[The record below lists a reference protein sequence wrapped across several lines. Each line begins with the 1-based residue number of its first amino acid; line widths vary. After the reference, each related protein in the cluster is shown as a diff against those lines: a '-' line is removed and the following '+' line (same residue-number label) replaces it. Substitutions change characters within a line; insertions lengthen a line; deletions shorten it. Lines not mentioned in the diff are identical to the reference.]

1 VLNPAIDSRRI
12 PLALIFV
19 LLFAVVFL
27 LHVRLL
33 HLPYFWDEGGYY
45 VPAARDLLYSG
56 SLIPHSTPSNA
67 HPPLVMAWIA
77 LWWKIAGFSPAITR
91 TAMLAIAAFAL
102 TGIFRLAE
110 RVANVEVAIASTIC
124 TMLYPVF
131 FAQSSLAHVDLAAAG
146 LTFWGLSEYVKRRL
160 GIAAIWL
167 SVAVL
172 AKETA
177 ILAPLALFGWEVGL
191 IFFGPWVERRFSAA
205 PQTSRPGQALAPA
218 ILKAATLLT
227 PIIPLSLWY
236 AYHYSC
242 TGFVFGNP
250 EFFRYNVQATVEP
263 LRIFLA
269 LLMRLWQVF
278 GYFSL
283 SLLTLATLLAMWLPP
298 RQDASE
304 ERPRIAWSVQFAFL
318 AVIATYVLA
327 MAVVGGAEL
336 ARYML
341 SAVPLVIIIG
351 VSTLRRRARLWRGV
365 VAVIALAFV
374 IGLFVNPPYGF
385 SIEDNLA
392 YRDYIVLHQHA
403 EQFLQTRYPRAQ
415 VLTAW
420 PASEELTQPFLGY
433 VLRPMRVVR
442 VEDFSAERLMSGV
455 NLRSDFEVALVFS
468 LKYEPPHPIFER
480 WQAWLH
486 LKARYFG
493 YHRDLPPAAA
503 AQVLGGHL
511 VYMDN
516 RNGQWIGVIEMDR
529 IEEAQVR

>member
-1 VLNPAIDSRRI
+1 VPNPAIDSRRI

-27 LHVRLL
+27 LHIRLL
-33 HLPYFWDEGGYY
+33 SLPYFWDEAGYY

-67 HPPLVMAWIA
+67 HPPLVMAWLA
-77 LWWKIAGFSPAITR
+77 LWWKLAGFSTLVTR
-91 TAMLAIAAFAL
+91 TAMLAIAAFSL
-102 TGIFRLAE
+102 TGIFRLAR

-146 LTFWGLSEYVKRRL
+146 LTFWGLSEYVDRRF
-160 GIAAIWL
+160 GISAIWL
-167 SVAVL
+167 SLAVL

-177 ILAPLALFGWEVGL
+177 ILAPLALFGWELVSRV
-191 IFFGPWVERRFSAA
+191 FGFWVAQRFSAA
-205 PQTSRPGQALAPA
+205 IQAPAPSRALAPA
-218 ILKAATLLT
+218 VWKSATLLL

-236 AYHYSC
+236 AYHYSR

-269 LLMRLWQVF
+269 LLMRLWQVL
-278 GYFSL
+278 GYFGL
-283 SLLTLATLLAMWLPP
+283 SLLTLATLLAMCLPP
-298 RQDASE
+298 RRNAGE
-304 ERPRIAWSVQFAFL
+304 ERPRIAFNVQFAFL
-318 AVIATYVLA
+318 AVVATYVLA
-327 MAVVGGAEL
+327 MAIVGGAEL

-341 SAVPLVIIIG
+341 SAVPLVIITG
-351 VSTLRRRARLWRGV
+351 VSTLWRRARLWREV

-392 YRDYIVLHQHA
+392 YRDYILLHQHA

-433 VLRPMRVVR
+433 VPRPMRVVR
-442 VEDFSAERLMSGV
+442 VEDFSADQLMSGIG
-455 NLRSDFEVALVFS
+455 LRSDFDVALVFS
-468 LKYEPPHPIFER
+468 LKYEPPHPILER
-480 WQAWLH
+480 WHTWLEW
-486 LKARYFG
+486 KTRYFG

-511 VYMDN
+511 VYMDS

-529 IEEAQVR
+529 VEEAQAR